1 MLKVSIPILISA
13 KTLWQNLVETLRI
26 LGVDPGSRKT
36 GYGLIENSGN
46 RIRHLASGCIR
57 LNAKHPLSDRLSMLS
72 RELEQLIEEFRPDC
86 GAVEKVFFAKNAQSA
101 LTLGHARGVIL
112 LKLSERNLPIHEYQA
127 LKVKQTVVG
136 VGRADKDQVQHMVKI
151 LLNLQNSLQEDE
163 ADALAVAITHAHLGL
178 SLKQS
183 P

>member
-1 MLKVSIPILISA
+1 
-13 KTLWQNLVETLRI
+13 LVETLRI
-26 LGVDPGSRKT
+26 LGIDPGSRKT
-36 GYGLIENSGN
+36 GYGLIENTGN

-57 LNAKHPLSDRLSMLS
+57 LNAKHPLSDRLSILS

-86 GAVEKVFFAKNAQSA
+86 GVVEKIFFAKNAQSA

-112 LKLSERNLPIHEYQA
+112 LKFSERNLPIHEYQT
-127 LKVKQTVVG
+127 LKIKQTVVG

-151 LLNLQNSLQEDE
+151 LLNLQNKLQEDE

-183 P
+183 L

>member
-1 MLKVSIPILISA
+1 MSILILTSVKA
-13 KTLWQNLVETLRI
+13 LWQNLVETLRI
-26 LGVDPGSRKT
+26 LGIDPGSRKT
-36 GYGLIENSGN
+36 GYGLIENTGN

-57 LNAKHPLSDRLSMLS
+57 LNAKHPLSDRLSILS

-86 GAVEKVFFAKNAQSA
+86 GVVEKIFFAKNAQSA

-112 LKLSERNLPIHEYQA
+112 LKFSERNLPIHEYQT
-127 LKVKQTVVG
+127 LKIKQTVVG
-136 VGRADKDQVQHMVKI
+136 VGRAGKDQVQHMVKI

-163 ADALAVAITHAHLGL
+163 ADALAIAITHAHLGL

>member
-1 MLKVSIPILISA
+1 M
-13 KTLWQNLVETLRI
+13 VETLRI
-26 LGVDPGSRKT
+26 LGIDPGSRKT
-36 GYGLIENSGN
+36 GYGLIENTGN

-57 LNAKHPLSDRLSMLS
+57 LNAKHPLSDRLSILS

-86 GAVEKVFFAKNAQSA
+86 GVVEKIFFAKNAQSA

-112 LKLSERNLPIHEYQA
+112 LKFSERNLPIHEYQT
-127 LKVKQTVVG
+127 LKIKQTVVG

-151 LLNLQNSLQEDE
+151 LLNLQNKLQEDE

-178 SLKQS
+178 SIKQS
-183 P
+183 L

>member
-72 RELEQLIEEFRPDC
+72 RELEQLIEEFGPDC

-112 LKLSERNLPIHEYQA
+112 LKFSERHLPIHEYQA

-136 VGRADKDQVQHMVKI
+136 VGRADKDQVQHMVRI

-178 SLKQS
+178 SIKQS
-183 P
+183 L

>member
-1 MLKVSIPILISA
+1 MSIPILTSA
-13 KTLWQNLVETLRI
+13 KALWQNLVETLRI
-26 LGVDPGSRKT
+26 LGIDPGSRKT
-36 GYGLIENSGN
+36 GYGLIENTGN

-57 LNAKHPLSDRLSMLS
+57 LNAKHPLSDRLSILS

-86 GAVEKVFFAKNAQSA
+86 GVVEKIFFAKNAQSA

-112 LKLSERNLPIHEYQA
+112 LKFSERNLPIHEYQT
-127 LKVKQTVVG
+127 LKIKQTVVG